1 MRAITRLTDKKSSKN
16 QKKDILKKK
25 VMSII
30 Y

>member
-1 MRAITRLTDKKSSKN
+1 MRVITSLADKKSSKK

-25 VMSII
+25 LMSII

>member
-1 MRAITRLTDKKSSKN
+1 MRAITRLTDKKSSKK

>member
-1 MRAITRLTDKKSSKN
+1 MRVITSLADEKSSKK

-25 VMSII
+25 LMSII